1 MLNLLK
7 IQDYMQKATRGEV
20 TVSPSA
26 IKDFTKEC
34 EESVERQLNKKREFS
49 IRMSGLGR
57 PLCQQLLD
65 RQGIKEDMDY
75 NALFRFMFGD
85 LVESIVVLI
94 MEQAEVEI
102 VAKQKPVK
110 LTIAGH
116 EITGTL
122 DLILRDEMGVEKVWD
137 VKSASEWAFRF
148 KYTGYGG
155 YDKIKEDDPFG
166 YVMQGHL
173 YGEATGLP
181 FGGWIVVNKSSGE
194 IVMVE
199 APDWQDEDR
208 REYMKDAER
217 RVKRLLDP
225 DPNFVKPFKSE
236 FETYK
241 VKGEVIRTG
250 NKTLPKICSMCGY
263 RSHCWANSQLHDKVT
278 SKAKATPRVWYDVLK
293 KKSL

>member
-1 MLNLLK
+1 
-7 IQDYMQKATRGEV
+7 MQKATRGEV
-20 TVSPSA
+20 TISPSA
-26 IKDFTKEC
+26 IEDFAQECKD
-34 EESVERQLNKKREFS
+34 SVDRQLNKKREFS

-65 RQGIKEDMDY
+65 RQGIEEEMVY

-85 LVESIVVLI
+85 LVESVVVLI
-94 MEQAEVEI
+94 MEQADVEI
-102 VAKQKPVK
+102 IDKQKAVE
-110 LTIAGH
+110 LEIAGQK
-116 EITGTL
+116 ITGTL
-122 DLILRDEMGVEKVWD
+122 DLIVRDETGTDKVWD
-137 VKSASEWAFRF
+137 VKSASEWAFKF

-194 IVMVE
+194 IAMVE
-199 APDWQDEDR
+199 APEWQEEDR
-208 REYMKDAER
+208 KAYMKDAEA

-225 DPNFVKPFKSE
+225 SNEFVKPYKSE

-241 VKGEVIRTG
+241 VKGEHVRTG
-250 NKTLPKICSMCGY
+250 NKTLHKICSMCGY
-263 RSHCWANSQLHDKVT
+263 RSHCWSNAQLHPKVT
-278 SKAKATPRVWYDVLK
+278 SKSKTAPKIWYDVLK
-293 KKSL
+293 KKEL

>member
-1 MLNLLK
+1 
-7 IQDYMQKATRGEV
+7 MQKATRGEV

-26 IKDFTKEC
+26 IIDFAKEC
-34 EESVERQLNKKREFS
+34 EESVEKQLNKKRKFS

-65 RQGIKEDMDY
+65 RQGIQEDMDY
-75 NALFRFMFGD
+75 NALFRFLFGD
-85 LVESIVVLI
+85 LVESVMVLI
-94 MEQAEVEI
+94 MEQAEVDI

-116 EITGTL
+116 EVTGTL

-137 VKSASEWAFRF
+137 VKSASEWAFKF
-148 KYTGYGG
+148 KYTGFGG

-194 IVMVE
+194 IAMVE
-199 APDWQDEDR
+199 APDWQEEDR
-208 REYMKDAER
+208 KEYLKDAEVR
-217 RVKRLLDP
+217 CKRLLDP
-225 DPNFVKPFKSE
+225 NPDFVKPFKSE

-241 VKGEVIRTG
+241 VKGEIIRTG
-250 NKTLPKICSMCGY
+250 NKTLPKICGMCGY
-263 RSHCWANSQLHDKVT
+263 RSHCWSKSQLHDKVT
-278 SKAKATPRVWYDVLK
+278 SKAKATPKIWYDVLK
-293 KKSL
+293 KKAL

>member
-1 MLNLLK
+1 
-7 IQDYMQKATRGEV
+7 MQKATRGEV

-26 IKDFTKEC
+26 IMDFAKEC
-34 EESVERQLNKKREFS
+34 EESVEKQLNKKRKFS

-65 RQGIKEDMDY
+65 RQGIQEDMDY
-75 NALFRFMFGD
+75 NALFRFLFGD
-85 LVESIVVLI
+85 LVESVMVLI
-94 MEQAEVEI
+94 MEQAEVDI
-102 VAKQKPVK
+102 VAKQKSVK
-110 LTIAGH
+110 LTLAGH
-116 EITGTL
+116 EVTGTL
-122 DLILRDEMGVEKVWD
+122 DLILRDEMGIEKVWD
-137 VKSASEWAFRF
+137 VKSASEWAFKF

-194 IVMVE
+194 LAMVE
-199 APDWQDEDR
+199 APDWQAEDR
-208 REYMKDAER
+208 KEYLKDAER

-225 DPNFVKPFKSE
+225 DPKFVKPFKSE

-250 NKTLPKICSMCGY
+250 NKILPKICSMCGY
-263 RSHCWANSQLHDKVT
+263 RSHCWSKSQLHDKVT
-278 SKAKATPRVWYDVLK
+278 SKAKATPKIWYDVLK
-293 KKSL
+293 KKAL

>member
-1 MLNLLK
+1 
-7 IQDYMQKATRGEV
+7 MQKATRGEV

-26 IKDFTKEC
+26 IKDFAKEC
-34 EESVERQLNKKREFS
+34 EESVEKQLNKKRKFS

-65 RQGIKEDMDY
+65 RQGMKEDMDY
-75 NALFRFMFGD
+75 NALFRFLFGD
-85 LVESIVVLI
+85 LVESVMVLI

-116 EITGTL
+116 EVTGTL

-137 VKSASEWAFRF
+137 VKSASEWAFKF
-148 KYTGYGG
+148 KYTGFGG

-194 IVMVE
+194 LAMVE
-199 APDWQDEDR
+199 APDWQTEDR
-208 REYMKDAER
+208 KEYLKDAER

-225 DPNFVKPFKSE
+225 DTKFVKPFKSE

-263 RSHCWANSQLHDKVT
+263 RSHCWSKSQLHDKVT
-278 SKAKATPRVWYDVLK
+278 SKAKATPKIWYDVLK
-293 KKSL
+293 KKAL

>member
-1 MLNLLK
+1 
-7 IQDYMQKATRGEV
+7 MQKATRGEV

-26 IKDFTKEC
+26 IMDFAKEC
-34 EESVERQLNKKREFS
+34 EESVEKQLNKKRKFS

-65 RQGIKEDMDY
+65 RQGIQEDMDY
-75 NALFRFMFGD
+75 NALFRFLFGD
-85 LVESIVVLI
+85 LVESVMVLI
-94 MEQAEVEI
+94 MEQAEVDI

-110 LTIAGH
+110 LTLAGH
-116 EITGTL
+116 EVTGTL
-122 DLILRDEMGVEKVWD
+122 DLILRDEMGIEKVWD
-137 VKSASEWAFRF
+137 VKSASEWAFKF

-194 IVMVE
+194 LAMVE
-199 APDWQDEDR
+199 APDWQAEDR
-208 REYMKDAER
+208 KEYLKDAER

-225 DPNFVKPFKSE
+225 DPKFVKPFKSE

-250 NKTLPKICSMCGY
+250 NKILPKICSMCGY
-263 RSHCWANSQLHDKVT
+263 RSHCWSKSQLHDKVT
-278 SKAKATPRVWYDVLK
+278 SKAKATPKIWYDVLK
-293 KKSL
+293 KKAL

>member
-1 MLNLLK
+1 
-7 IQDYMQKATRGEV
+7 MQRATRGEV

-26 IKDFTKEC
+26 IKDFAKEC
-34 EESVERQLNKKREFS
+34 EESVERQLNKERKFS

-65 RQGIKEDMDY
+65 RQGLKEDMDY

-85 LVESIVVLI
+85 LVESVIVLI
-94 MEQAEVEI
+94 MEQADVDI
-102 VAKQKPVK
+102 VDKQKAVK
-110 LTIAGH
+110 LDIGGH
-116 EITGTL
+116 TVTGTL

-137 VKSASEWAFRF
+137 VKSASEWAFKF
-148 KYTGYGG
+148 KYTGFGG

-166 YVMQGHL
+166 YIMQGYL

-194 IVMVE
+194 IAMVE
-199 APDWQDEDR
+199 APDWQEEDR
-208 REYMKDAER
+208 KEYLKDAEV

-225 DPNFVKPFKSE
+225 NPDFVKPFKSE

-241 VKGEVIRTG
+241 VKGEIIRTG
-250 NKTLPKICSMCGY
+250 NKTLPKICGMCGY
-263 RSHCWANSQLHDKVT
+263 RSHCWSKSQLHDKVI
-278 SKAKATPRVWYDVLK
+278 SKAKTRPKVWYDVLK
-293 KKSL
+293 KKEL

>member
-1 MLNLLK
+1 
-7 IQDYMQKATRGEV
+7 MQKATRGEV

-26 IKDFTKEC
+26 IMDFAKEC
-34 EESVERQLNKKREFS
+34 EESVEKQLNKKRKFS

-65 RQGIKEDMDY
+65 RQGIQEDMDY
-75 NALFRFMFGD
+75 NALFRFLFGD
-85 LVESIVVLI
+85 LVESVMVLI
-94 MEQAEVEI
+94 MEQAEVDI

-116 EITGTL
+116 EVTGTL
-122 DLILRDEMGVEKVWD
+122 DLILRDEMGIEKVWD
-137 VKSASEWAFRF
+137 VKSASEWAFKF

-194 IVMVE
+194 LAMVE
-199 APDWQDEDR
+199 APDWQAEDR
-208 REYMKDAER
+208 KEYLKDAER

-225 DPNFVKPFKSE
+225 DPKFVKPFKSE

-250 NKTLPKICSMCGY
+250 NKILPKICSMCGY
-263 RSHCWANSQLHDKVT
+263 RSHCWSKSQLHDKVT
-278 SKAKATPRVWYDVLK
+278 SKAKATPKIWYDVLK
-293 KKSL
+293 KKAL

>member
-1 MLNLLK
+1 MER
-7 IQDYMQKATRGEV
+7 ASRGEV
-20 TVSPSA
+20 SIPPEATR
-26 IKDFTKEC
+26 DFADSCT
-34 EESVERQLNKKREFS
+34 ESVLTQLNKLKEYK

-57 PLCQQLLD
+57 PICQQLLE
-65 RQGIKEDMDY
+65 RQGLKQETEY
-75 NALFRFMFGD
+75 NLLFRFLFGD
-85 LVESIVVLI
+85 LVESVAVLI
-94 MEQAEVEI
+94 LEQAGVDI
-102 VAKQKPVK
+102 VAKQKAVK
-110 LTIAGH
+110 LNIDGV

-122 DLILRDEMGVEKVWD
+122 DLIIRDELGQEKVWD
-137 VKSASEWAFRF
+137 IKSASDWAFKY

-181 FGGWIVVNKSSGE
+181 FGGWIVVNKSRGE